1 MKYEIIMIADFQCP
15 YCYLGKSTIDR
26 LKSNYDI
33 EIIFK
38 GYEIHPD
45 IPTGGIA
52 SAQYFPNAKQKNVQL
67 QLFGQQHGVEF
78 TDIVTMPNTKKAL
91 LVAEYAKLVNKSD
104 AYNDAMYK
112 AFFFEG
118 TNIGLIH
125 EIKRIASA
133 VGITEEEVEH
143 VFIDERYD
151 KLLNENKSFCLEHS
165 ITSVPTFIINNEVV
179 IVGAQDTDSFEKV
192 FKQLAEKVT

>member
-1 MKYEIIMIADFQCP
+1 MNYEISMIADFQCP

-45 IPTGGIA
+45 IPEGGIP
-52 SAQYFPNAKQKNVQL
+52 SAEYFPNAKQKNDQL
-67 QLFGQQHGVEF
+67 QLFGQQQGVEF

-91 LVAEYAKLVNKSD
+91 MVAEYAKSVNKSE

-118 TNIGLIH
+118 INIGLTK
-125 EIKRIASA
+125 EIKRIASS
-133 VGITEEEVEH
+133 VGMTEEEVEA
-143 VFIDERYD
+143 VFADERYGH
-151 KLLNENKSFCLEHS
+151 LLDEHKSFCIEHS
-165 ITSVPTFIINNEVV
+165 ITSVPTFIINNEIA
-179 IVGAQDTDSFEKV
+179 IVGAQNVENFEKV
-192 FKQLAEKVT
+192 FKQLAEK